1 MNFVGH
7 NLRATLCATWLLCVM
22 FGAAIDVRA
31 ASLADY
37 NGRVRTA
44 AVSLDALASS
54 DSATIRAESVDTL
67 RFVRDRLP
75 PNETV
80 EWGGANVRVDNSW
93 LHRELEEYEKKGAR
107 TDEARAAVLRAL
119 AVRLLA
125 LNERLSEAEKS
136 SLAANEKDEERRRL
150 SAILRRPEYANE
162 VQRESAL
169 QRLWQRFTEWLRE
182 LFPETRG
189 LEPGTVAAF
198 SKAAQVFV
206 IALCVAVLAFAMWK
220 LVPLIRGRRKR
231 KSAGEKGARV
241 VLGEE
246 IGSEKTS
253 ADLLAEAEALAREGN
268 LRAAIRKAYIALLI
282 ELGDRRLLPLAQHKT
297 NRDYLFALRDK
308 PSLHDAMQ
316 PLVASFER
324 HWYGF
329 APATDADWGEF
340 RARCQEALRI

>member
-1 MNFVGH
+1 MKFIGH
-7 NLRATLCATWLLCVM
+7 NLRATLCATWLLCVVSV
-22 FGAAIDVRA
+22 GAIEVRA
-31 ASLADY
+31 VPRADY
-37 NGRVRTA
+37 NRRLREA
-44 AVSLDALASS
+44 AVALDALASS
-54 DSATIRAESVDTL
+54 DSATIRAESTDML
-67 RFVRDRLP
+67 RFVRDQLP

-80 EWGGANVRVDNSW
+80 EWEGASVRVDNSW
-93 LHRELEEYEKKGAR
+93 LHRELEDYEKSGAR
-107 TDEARAAVLRAL
+107 TDEARVAVLYSL

-136 SLAANEKDEERRRL
+136 GVAANEKDEGRRRL
-150 SAILRRPEYANE
+150 SAILRRPEYTNE
-162 VQRESAL
+162 VGRESAL
-169 QRLWQRFTEWLRE
+169 QRLWQRFAEWLRD

-198 SKAAQVFV
+198 SKAAQAFV
-206 IALCVAVLAFAMWK
+206 IALCLAVLAFAIWK
-220 LVPLIRGRRKR
+220 LVPLIKGRRKR
-231 KSAGEKGARV
+231 KSAGEKGSRV

-246 IGSEKTS
+246 IATEKTS

-268 LRAAIRKAYIALLI
+268 MRHAIRKAYIAMLV

-297 NRDYLFALRDK
+297 NRDYLSALHDK
-308 PSLHDAMQ
+308 PSLHDSVQ

-340 RARCQEALRI
+340 HARCQEALKN